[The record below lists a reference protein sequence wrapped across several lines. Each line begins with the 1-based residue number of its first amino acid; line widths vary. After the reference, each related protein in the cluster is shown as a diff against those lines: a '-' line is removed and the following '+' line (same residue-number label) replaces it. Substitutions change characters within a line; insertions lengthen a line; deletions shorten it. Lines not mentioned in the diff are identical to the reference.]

1 MINSELLALSALQ
14 SEYPKHIITHSSAYQ
29 DMKWHYDFIITN
41 PITSIKK
48 YVESKYKEEGL
59 GEFMWY
65 EAANKYGDG
74 VTAVRTGYYIIY
86 PMGGLC

>member
-1 MINSELLALSALQ
+1 
-14 SEYPKHIITHSSAYQ
+14 
-29 DMKWHYDFIITN
+29 MKWHYDFIITN

-65 EAANKYGDG
+65 EAANKYGD
-74 VTAVRTGYYIIY
+74 RGYGCSYSGY
-86 PMGGLC
+86 

>member
-59 GEFMWY
+59 GEFMKLQINM
-65 EAANKYGDG
+65 EIG
-74 VTAVRTGYYIIY
+74 VTAVRYYIIY

>member
-1 MINSELLALSALQ
+1 
-14 SEYPKHIITHSSAYQ
+14 
-29 DMKWHYDFIITN
+29 MKWHYDFIITN

-65 EAANKYGDG
+65 EAANKYGD
-74 VTAVRTGYYIIY
+74 RGYYIIY